1 MHHLGY
7 DLSMITQQCP
17 HPPAAQ
23 HLHRPAAP
31 ASQQRKT
38 AMPDREDLSAGAI
51 WAAIRRRFGTR
62 TLVSL
67 GLSVLLSAVAPLIFY
82 ARIQHLVGSQ
92 VTALL
97 IAGAIPLAWTAGN
110 LAVRRRLDPVGAL
123 SVAGFGIG
131 LLMLEVT
138 GSAFAFKIHDGVLA
152 GAIGVVCL
160 ASMAVGRP
168 LFGLLLPKSVSWPG
182 MTRRTV
188 ANWVTGIWGV
198 VLVADAAVIMLL
210 AATLP
215 TRTFLAVQHPVGLT
229 FIAAGI
235 AGVIWRR
242 RHRPAAQPSGCQEAR
257 S

>member
-1 MHHLGY
+1 MHQICY
-7 DLSMITQQCP
+7 DFDMITQLNP
-17 HPPAAQ
+17 HSPVT
-23 HLHRPAAP
+23 P
-31 ASQQRKT
+31 ASQQGKT
-38 AMPDREDLSAGAI
+38 AMPDREDLSARAI
-51 WAAIRRRFGTR
+51 WAAIRGRFGTR
-62 TLVSL
+62 TLVSF

-82 ARIQHLVGSQ
+82 EQVRHLVGSQ

-97 IAGAIPLAWTAGN
+97 IAGAIPVAWTAGN

-123 SVAGFGIG
+123 SAAGFGIG

-138 GSAFAFKIHDGVLA
+138 GSTFAFKIHDGVLA
-152 GAIGVVCL
+152 GSIGVVCL
-160 ASMAVGRP
+160 ASMAIGRP
-168 LFGLLLPKSVSWPG
+168 LFGLLLPKSVAWPG

-210 AATLP
+210 AASLP
-215 TRTFLAVQHPVGLT
+215 TRTFLAIQHPVGLT

-242 RHRPAAQPSGCQEAR
+242 RHRPAAQRSGCQGAR